1 MSHDDN
7 RLMIIAFVYLT
18 LCAMGIRCTT
28 PKSAPQPAPAVVH
41 CQHCAEMEHAGEE
54 SGR

>member
-1 MSHDDN
+1 MT
-7 RLMIIAFVYLT
+7 RVMMI
-18 LCAMGIRCTT
+18 AMCVFAVGC
-28 PKSAPQPAPAVVH
+28 KSAPQPAPAVVH